1 MRPASKPLLALWGG
15 LDPVLHMF
23 HQVFPTISMK
33 PHRREGPMP
42 QPLLETMHAVLHNG
56 LGGLEQLEYRTDV
69 PVLKPAAG

>member
-1 MRPASKPLLALWGG
+1 
-15 LDPVLHMF
+15 
-23 HQVFPTISMK
+23 
-33 PHRREGPMP
+33 MP